1 MFRTIPAIVSWK
13 YAVSA
18 LDLGPFAMYATPSG
32 TLAELL
38 PPPHPAAPRRRGSAI
53 VPAMAGNHRAD
64 PPGRFLRGA
73 RGRGAGVAAVP
84 APANDVDPSS
94 DASDEQLLALARGE
108 TGERR
113 EALLDQ
119 LYRRHYATV
128 AGWCLAISRDPADAE
143 ELAQEVFLKAHRAI
157 ESFRGDSRFTTW
169 LYVITRRAALDRADG
184 SRRREGHT
192 VPADGELAALAVAP
206 EALRRCERAH
216 ATRELRR
223 AVREQLEPL
232 EARALL
238 LHYASGL
245 TLPAITHLLDLRN
258 RSGAKALLVSAMR
271 KLRKHFAAEAK
282 RGPNLAPVRRTHS

>member
-1 MFRTIPAIVSWK
+1 
-13 YAVSA
+13 
-18 LDLGPFAMYATPSG
+18 MYVTPSG

-38 PPPHPAAPRRRGSAI
+38 LVLPAPARGAEPVPRPHPAAKTRRGSAI
-53 VPAMAGNHRAD
+53 VPGMAGPHRAD
-64 PPGRFLRGA
+64 PPGRLLLGT
-73 RGRGAGVAAVP
+73 RGRGAAAVA

-108 TGERR
+108 AGERR

-245 TLPAITHLLDLRN
+245 TLPAITRLLDLRN

-271 KLRKHFAAEAK
+271 KLRKHFAAEAQRPK
-282 RGPNLAPVRRTHS
+282 LAPVRRTHS

>member
-1 MFRTIPAIVSWK
+1 
-13 YAVSA
+13 
-18 LDLGPFAMYATPSG
+18 
-32 TLAELL
+32 
-38 PPPHPAAPRRRGSAI
+38 
-53 VPAMAGNHRAD
+53 MAGPDRSD
-64 PPGRFLRGA
+64 PPGKFLRGA
-73 RGRGAGVAAVP
+73 RGRGAAAVP
-84 APANDVDPSS
+84 APANDSETSTVPT
-94 DASDEQLLALARGE
+94 DEQLLESARRVA
-108 TGERR
+108 GERR

-119 LYRRHYATV
+119 LYRRHYSTV

-157 ESFRGDSRFTTW
+157 DSFRGDSRFTTW

-206 EALRRCERAH
+206 EALRRCEKVQA
-216 ATRELRR
+216 ARELRR

-245 TLPAITHLLDLRN
+245 TLPAITRLLDLRN

-271 KLRKHFAAEAK
+271 KLRRHFAEEAD
-282 RGPNLAPVRRTHS
+282 RAPTLAAARRSQS